1 MGFWHFNHSHLVV
14 NCYPPCW
21 FGFYRCK
28 VPNGSPLATMF
39 KVVCAASLNVSKVA
53 NSDGQQTKENETDRP
68 RLSNTLEWLN
78 RAVENK
84 PANRL
89 LACSVQEVEDVKIM
103 LQILPIFGCT
113 NAPLYLIAV

>member
-21 FGFYRCK
+21 FGFYRC
-28 VPNGSPLATMF
+28 